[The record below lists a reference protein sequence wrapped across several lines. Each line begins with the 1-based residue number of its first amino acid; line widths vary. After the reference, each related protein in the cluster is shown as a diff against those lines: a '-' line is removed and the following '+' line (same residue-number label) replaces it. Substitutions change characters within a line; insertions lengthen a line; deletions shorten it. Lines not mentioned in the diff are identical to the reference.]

1 MSRWSGKADFA
12 DSLWMSAEN
21 EEEAFAKFN
30 GTKLY
35 IYQPLPDD
43 VDFVKA
49 LKDGVNI
56 PETYYK
62 KVEYH
67 SIKDLIPLYPH
78 LISMAYY
85 NKSQDGGSS
94 IVILSPD
101 SHVDREEQELLEFYL
116 KNLIKVYN
124 RCKRKKI
131 EFDIK
136 EAVRETCWL
145 GHNRNP
151 ITKLA
156 YRVKEKGRKA
166 SIEGIHL
173 SMQEYYRKQLADEM
187 LKHGI
192 DPCKYGYE
200 RFIKNKEVNKNESI
214 EEQL

>member
-43 VDFVKA
+43 VDFIEA

-78 LISMAYY
+78 LIAMAHY
-85 NKSQDGGSS
+85 NKSSS
-94 IVILSPD
+94 IVILSPNSYID
-101 SHVDREEQELLEFYL
+101 EEEQELLEFYL
-116 KNLIKVYN
+116 KHLIKIYN

-131 EFDIK
+131 EFDVE
-136 EAVRETCWL
+136 EAVKEICWWDC
-145 GHNRNP
+145 NKEP
-151 ITKLA
+151 ITELA
-156 YRVKEKGRKA
+156 HRVKEKGKRA
-166 SIEGIHL
+166 SIDGIHL
-173 SMQEYYRKQLADEM
+173 EMREYCRKQLVDEM
-187 LKHGI
+187 LKHGLN
-192 DPCKYGYE
+192 PCDYGDYE
-200 RFIKNKEVNKNESI
+200 RFVKNKEVDKNESI
-214 EEQL
+214 KEQL